1 MNISV
6 AEIQQK
12 TTSSRPSFY
21 RPELDLLRLLAFL
34 LVFALHGPRLTEF
47 GPDIP
52 HWKALLAY
60 VFNRVALSGQAG
72 LPLFFFLSSYL
83 ITELLLRE
91 KERTSRIH
99 LKAFYVRRVLR
110 IWPLYFAGVALGVLL
125 GLLNPTFRLSRHEL
139 LYLTTFTAWLGETFH
154 GNPFGVLWSVSV
166 EEWFY
171 FVWPSVAAQ
180 GKIFLTRAALVIIPI
195 APLTL
200 KMFRNGW
207 YNPVT
212 HFVFF
217 ATGGLVAVLL
227 QGRSITISSR
237 MRLPAFAAGMLL
249 LVGVRFVDWNE
260 SFVYFVVD
268 LGCVLVF
275 FSFLGLERA
284 YLRPQ
289 LVYLGKISYGLYVFH
304 AAAYVL
310 ITPKLLGPL
319 HLRSELVS
327 LVLTYGL
334 TFATTAAVAAA
345 SYRYFETPF
354 LSLKRRF
361 EFVKSRPV

>member
-1 MNISV
+1 LNLSV
-6 AEIQQK
+6 AEKHHEK
-12 TTSSRPSFY
+12 TSTRPSFY

-34 LVFALHGPRLTEF
+34 LVFALHGPRLTES
-47 GPDIP
+47 GANVAQ
-52 HWKALLAY
+52 WKASLAY
-60 VFNRVALSGQAG
+60 VFNRLAASGLAG

-91 KERTSRIH
+91 KERTGVIH
-99 LKAFYVRRVLR
+99 LKAFYFRRILR
-110 IWPLYFAGVALGVLL
+110 IWPLYFAGVALGVLIGFL
-125 GLLNPTFRLSRHEL
+125 KPSFRLDHDEI
-139 LYLTTFTAWLGETFH
+139 LYLATFTAWLGGAFH

-171 FVWPSVAAQ
+171 LVWPSLAAQ
-180 GKIFLTRAALVIIPI
+180 GKVFLTRAALIIIPI

-200 KMFRNGW
+200 KLFRHGW

-217 ATGGLVAVLL
+217 ATGGLIAVLL
-227 QGRSITISSR
+227 QNRSITISPR
-237 MRLPAFAAGMLL
+237 MRLTAFAAGMFLF
-249 LVGVRFVDWNE
+249 VMVRFVDWNA

-275 FSFLGLERA
+275 LSFLGLERP
-284 YLRPQ
+284 YLPAQ
-289 LVYLGKISYGLYVFH
+289 LLYLGKISYGLYVFH

-310 ITPKLLGPL
+310 AAKLLYPL
-319 HLRSELVS
+319 HVRSELVS
-327 LVLTYGL
+327 LVLLYGL
-334 TFATTAAVAAA
+334 TLAITVAVAAA